1 MECCVNALVTSFK
14 ETILAECPGMIK
26 RNETESESLCALRRR
41 RKLPARLKL
50 ISASVR
56 GFGLI
61 AAPASS
67 TLKIGTTSLSVD
79 FLLRGGG
86 GTHRLK
92 FYKKLT
98 SGQFKVQTLP
108 LYEKFID
115 KRAFGKELLWRKKHP
130 FIPLI
135 AVFVDGCYDKVHKN
149 KSESRRHKEE
159 RSVSTFLRCV
169 LKISQTRN
177 SKLKK

>member
-26 RNETESESLCALRRR
+26 RNETESESLCTLRRR

-67 TLKIGTTSLSVD
+67 TLKIGTTSP
-79 FLLRGGG
+79 RGGG
-86 GTHRLK
+86 GVEATHRLK

-108 LYEKFID
+108 LYEKFRD
-115 KRAFGKELLWRKKHP
+115 RKAFGKELLWRKKHP
-130 FIPLI
+130 FIPLTL
-135 AVFVDGCYDKVHKN
+135 AVFVDGFY
-149 KSESRRHKEE
+149 R
-159 RSVSTFLRCV
+159 
-169 LKISQTRN
+169 
-177 SKLKK
+177 